1 MKKHVW
7 FIVTALLVILS
18 IVLGACQ
25 TGTATEAPETPPDGQ
40 TNGET
45 NGDRDPVVLTF
56 IKIAD
61 ELEAKAFDEMVTA
74 FQQIDGGR
82 WSHVTVEYDAK
93 PFAELFPSIET
104 SVATGAKVDLIQA
117 DGPDIK
123 HFAWNGVIM
132 DLTEHF
138 TEEEM
143 QQWFPQSVVDGTYEG
158 RFYGPPEVQSCQLLW
173 YRVDYV
179 TAAGIEIDPSE
190 SLTYGPDGTGLPVWQ
205 KLTVDEDGDGNPE
218 VFGFQNNGPN
228 WFDYLNRIPAR
239 TNGVPGSPT
248 FQGVSDDGLT
258 HTGYFDTPEA
268 IEAWQFDQDLFYE
281 YGVRSIE
288 PPPNAMLAGFSA
300 MFINQDLVVG
310 IQRDQFPDVE
320 LGAAYPPY
328 WQTPMCQTG
337 SWHYAISPTTE
348 HFEEA
353 LAFVK
358 YASSDEGAAF
368 IWKYKNQFPANLGL
382 LAEVP
387 EYQTYPRDLMAEF
400 FQLHGTP
407 RIISVGYTEYNALFG
422 EFYQALVS
430 GGDVEALAH
439 EYAELMDQAMD
450 KYR

>member
-1 MKKHVW
+1 MKKNVW
-7 FIVTALLVILS
+7 FIVAALLVILS
-18 IVLGACQ
+18 VVLGACQ
-25 TGTATEAPETPPDGQ
+25 SGTATDPPEGETPTEETTDG
-40 TNGET
+40 E
-45 NGDRDPVVLTF
+45 REPVVLTF

-74 FQQIDGGR
+74 FQQIDDGR
-82 WSHVTVEYDAK
+82 WSHVSIEYDAK

-132 DLTEHF
+132 DLTDHF
-138 TEEEM
+138 SEEEL
-143 QQWFPQSVVDGTYEG
+143 QQWFPQSVVDGTYNG
-158 RFYGPPEVQSCQLLW
+158 RFFGPPEVQSCQLLW
-173 YRVDYV
+173 YRVDFV
-179 TAAGIEIDPSE
+179 EAAGLEIDPEE

-218 VFGFQNNGPN
+218 VFGFQNNGPF

-239 TNGVPGSPT
+239 TNGEIGSPT
-248 FQGVSDDGLT
+248 YNGVSDDGLT

-268 IEAWQFDQDLFYE
+268 IEAFQFDQDLFYE
-281 YGVRSIE
+281 YNVRSIE

-368 IWKYKNQFPANLGL
+368 IWKYKNQFPANLNF
-382 LAEVP
+382 LATIE
-387 EYQTYPRDLMAEF
+387 EYQTYPRNLMAEF
-400 FQLHGTP
+400 FTLYGAP
-407 RIISVGYTEYNALFG
+407 RIISPGYTEYNALFG

-430 GGDVEALAH
+430 GGDVEALTH
-439 EYAELMDQAMD
+439 EYAELMDAAME